1 VKSVFDFET
10 LPDYLQALRMNY
22 PGLRKPIP
30 YAKWAKILGY
40 SSTRSIE
47 MVVQGRRSPS
57 AAMLR
62 GLSQTL
68 LWTSSEF
75 EYAQG
80 LITLARLRKLGR
92 STAAIEKRLHDLHPR
107 FNRRYIGEEAANL
120 LRNWWT
126 GALYHL
132 SESRDFRSDL
142 KWMFEKL
149 GRRIPIF
156 YIQRSLDTLV
166 VLGLLEVDADGQ
178 YRTSTQ
184 EALYTPDDVPSD
196 SVRAHHKQ
204 MLSRASEALVSQ
216 DVSAREFISFGMAL
230 DPASVPELKSRMR
243 EIRDQLVAEFGSRG
257 GSEVHQINMQ
267 LFSITQKLK

>member
-1 VKSVFDFET
+1 MKSVFEFDS
-10 LPDYLQALRMNY
+10 LPAYLQALRAKY

-57 AAMLR
+57 ASMLR

-80 LITLARLRKLGR
+80 LITLERLRKQGKA
-92 STAAIEKRLHDLHPR
+92 TNAIEKRLRDLHPR
-107 FNRRYIGEEAANL
+107 FNRRYIGEEAAKL
-120 LRNWWT
+120 LQTWWT

-132 SESRDFRSDL
+132 SESREFRSDL
-142 KWMFEKL
+142 KWMHEKL
-149 GRRIPIF
+149 ARKIPVF
-156 YIQRSLDTLV
+156 HIQRSLDTLV
-166 VLGLLEVDADGQ
+166 VLGLMEVGADGHYQ
-178 YRTSTQ
+178 RSTQ
-184 EALYTPDDVPSD
+184 EALYTPEDVPSD
-196 SVRAHHKQ
+196 SVRAHHRQ
-204 MLSRASEALVSQ
+204 MLSRASEALASQ
-216 DVSAREFISFGMAL
+216 DVSAREFISIGMAL
-230 DPASVPELKSRMR
+230 DPSSIPELKSRMR

-267 LFSITQKLK
+267 LFSLTQKL